1 MLEIINSEVEK
12 AYCDSVLGV
21 SVHVQLALLLF
32 VCGEAVHHGEEQ
44 AATNL
49 IDWN

>member
-1 MLEIINSEVEK
+1 
-12 AYCDSVLGV
+12 
-21 SVHVQLALLLF
+21 LALLLF

-49 IDWN
+49 IDWNWKREETLVSHVIFEDMTPVT